1 MGRKTFF
8 LAKQQKHLQST
19 PLAEPVR
26 TVYVLA
32 MYAHFFAVFGW
43 SQKKTPKLINPLR
56 VAAAPPGPGNPMPI
70 ETIHRITLKKKVKC
84 SFDLG

>member
-1 MGRKTFF
+1 VGEKTFSP
-8 LAKQQKHLQST
+8 AKQQKHLQST

-43 SQKKTPKLINPLR
+43 SQKKRLSSRRAVL
-56 VAAAPPGPGNPMPI
+56 PI
-70 ETIHRITLKKKVKC
+70 AKC
-84 SFDLG
+84 SQSQQALLLDN